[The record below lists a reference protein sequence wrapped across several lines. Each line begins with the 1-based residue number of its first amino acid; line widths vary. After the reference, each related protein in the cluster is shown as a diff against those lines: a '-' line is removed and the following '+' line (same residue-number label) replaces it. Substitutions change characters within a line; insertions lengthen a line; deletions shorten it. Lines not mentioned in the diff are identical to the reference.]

1 MNVQAVIQDDWQARS
16 TSSLYAHH
24 RRMVKHHI
32 DRMAA
37 LKAAGLPMDE
47 HNREHLEHERD
58 RITALLGEGK

>member
-1 MNVQAVIQDDWQARS
+1 MNVHAPFRDDYARRDVED
-16 TSSLYAHH
+16 LYSDY
-24 RRMVKHHI
+24 RRMVAFYI
-32 DRMAA
+32 DRMSA